1 MGGCAS
7 KPRQEKAGPA
17 GKTGAAP
24 AKPPTTNSKPRQEKT
39 VPAAQRTGAAA
50 AKPTTSNSKL
60 HQEKAGAAAAS
71 TREVGTK
78 AGEAAADSKFRVVVV
93 GGGVG
98 GGYAVQALA
107 AVGLAAHTLLVSAEQ
122 VLPYER
128 PALSKGFL
136 SKESPA
142 RLPGFHT
149 CVGSGGERMAP
160 DWYAAQGVAVRLDT
174 RVEEIDTSQRRL
186 HLSSGEVIEFEYL
199 LLATGV
205 QARRLDFPPAVSEH
219 VHYIRDHADATRF
232 VAALEAAGASA
243 SDETPTAVVI
253 GGGYVGLEATAALV
267 SRGLQVSAGND
278 FPLGHHPQDDFPSFS
293 GFFLFFGQGSRHPQ
307 LGPRDG
313 GVPAAQTGRV
323 LPASLRGQGRQVPP
337 QHIS

>member
-160 DWYAAQGVAVRLDT
+160 DWFSLNLF
-174 RVEEIDTSQRRL
+174 TSPL
-186 HLSSGEVIEFEYL
+186 CLSIS
-199 LLATGV
+199 
-205 QARRLDFPPAVSEH
+205 
-219 VHYIRDHADATRF
+219 
-232 VAALEAAGASA
+232 
-243 SDETPTAVVI
+243 
-253 GGGYVGLEATAALV
+253 
-267 SRGLQVSAGND
+267 
-278 FPLGHHPQDDFPSFS
+278 PSFFVCPCRMFLCVSYDTWTLVGGAGTPHRESRFGWTLEWKRSIRAS
-293 GFFLFFGQGSRHPQ
+293 GGFTFRLAR
-307 LGPRDG
+307 
-313 GVPAAQTGRV
+313 
-323 LPASLRGQGRQVPP
+323 
-337 QHIS
+337 